1 MIRWLAP
8 TALALLL
15 TVSGCAPSRPPVS
28 PGEIPSGDLVTH
40 ADEQYGQQVL
50 ATLMRTYP
58 LERDDY
64 AVNRVRDI
72 VDKLASAAGANNSP
86 WNVYVL
92 RGDNVVNAAATRG
105 NFVFVWTGMLR
116 KIGGD
121 GELSAVLA
129 HELGHV
135 LAGHTQPTPAEE
147 AGQIMADVTGQVTG
161 TVVGGQGPYGALGQ
175 VAGVMAQQAVKAL
188 IVNPESQRK
197 ELEADHIGLFLMADA
212 GFDPRDAVTLW
223 STLADASGSPDYLSF
238 FRSHPSS
245 QERLEQVEGLLPA
258 AIERYETA
266 LAYSS
271 ASQGRPRRRQFEPD
285 TFAIGRD
292 PAPVSQGQVWVAL
305 EDGTTIFTSPSTT
318 SRPVMRLRRGAPVT
332 VGSRTGAWREVF
344 SPARGYILNVEIY
357 PKRD

>member
-1 MIRWLAP
+1 MIRWIAS
-8 TALALLL
+8 LALTLL
-15 TVSGCAPSRPPVS
+15 VVTTGCAPARPPVP
-28 PGEIPSGDLVTH
+28 PGEIPPADFVSAD
-40 ADEQYGQQVL
+40 DEQYGQQVL
-50 ATLMRTYP
+50 ATLMRQYP

-64 AVNRVRDI
+64 AVNRVRDL
-72 VDKLASAAGANNSP
+72 VERLAAAAGADGAP

-121 GELSAVLA
+121 GELAAVLA
-129 HELGHV
+129 HEIGHV

-161 TVVGGQGPYGALGQ
+161 TVIASQGPYGALGQ
-175 VAGVMAQQAVKAL
+175 VAGAVAQQAVKAL

-212 GFDPRDAVTLW
+212 GFDPREAIALW
-223 STLADASGSPDYLSF
+223 TTLAQSTGDSGYLSF
-238 FRSHPSS
+238 LSSHPSS
-245 QERLEQVEGLLPA
+245 QERLEQLEGLLPA
-258 AIERYETA
+258 AIERYDTA
-266 LAYSS
+266 LAYGNT
-271 ASQGRPRRRQFEPD
+271 SQPRPQRRGFEPD
-285 TFAIGRD
+285 TFAVGRE
-292 PAPVSQGQVWVAL
+292 APPTHGQVWVAL
-305 EDGTTIFTSPSTT
+305 EDGTTIFSSPSTT
-318 SRPVMRLRRGAPVT
+318 SRPVVRLRRGAPVT
-332 VGSRTGAWREVF
+332 VGSRTGAWREVL